1 MADIALKDLDLDTSS
16 LSIDAAAEGSEP
28 LGDEN
33 KALVPLSSIVG
44 NYNPHR
50 AAVTYA
56 MNRTKIAEHYQFEK
70 AMGHRLPNGAM
81 PLKNVTPRHLLIASK
96 FMSGAGVNQ
105 IALAFHCRASTISRI
120 LHDPQ
125 ISSLIKIGR
134 EAYDEEL
141 KSLLP
146 LAVEAIRGALCDPN
160 VKTRLAAV
168 DRFARMTGKGTEPLE
183 GDGGTTIN
191 IISVRQKFIGQL
203 KEMAEG
209 AQIIDVTPSAVPEPV
224 T

>member
-1 MADIALKDLDLDTSS
+1 MPDIALKDLELDTGS
-16 LSIDAAAEGSEP
+16 LEVTAAEGSEP
-28 LGDEN
+28 LDSE
-33 KALVPLSSIVG
+33 KSLVPLSSIVG

-56 MNRTKIAEHYQFEK
+56 MNRTKIKEHYQFEK
-70 AMGHRLPNGAM
+70 AMGHRLPNGAK

-125 ISSLIKIGR
+125 IAGLIKIGR

-141 KSLLP
+141 KNLLP

-168 DRFARMTGKGTEPLE
+168 DRFARMTGKGTEPLGDE
-183 GDGGTTIN
+183 GGLTVN

-203 KEMAEG
+203 KEMAETTKV
-209 AQIIDVTPSAVPEPV
+209 IDATPTAVPEAA

>member
-1 MADIALKDLDLDTSS
+1 MPDIALDDLDLNTSS
-16 LSIDAAAEGSEP
+16 LEIAAAEGSEP
-28 LGDEN
+28 LDGE
-33 KALVPLSSIVG
+33 KSLIPLSSIVG

-56 MNRTKIAEHYQFEK
+56 MNRTKIKEHYQFEK
-70 AMGHRLPNGAM
+70 AMGHRLVNGAK

-125 ISSLIKIGR
+125 ISGLIKIGR
-134 EAYDEEL
+134 DVFDEEL
-141 KSLLP
+141 KNLLP

-183 GDGGTTIN
+183 DSGDLTIN
-191 IISVRQKFIGQL
+191 IISVREKFVRDL
-203 KEMAEG
+203 KEMAET
-209 AQIIDVTPSAVPEPV
+209 AKVIDVIPDVVPEPA

>member
-1 MADIALKDLDLDTSS
+1 MVEVALKDLDLDTGS
-16 LSIDAAAEGSEP
+16 LEVTAAEGSEP
-28 LGDEN
+28 LDGED

-56 MNRTKIAEHYQFEK
+56 MNRSKIKEHYLFEK

-81 PLKNVTPRHLLIASK
+81 PLKNITPRHLLIASK

-105 IALAFHCRASTISRI
+105 IALAFHCRASTVSRI

-125 ISSLIKIGR
+125 IAGLIKIGR

-141 KSLLP
+141 KNLLP
-146 LAVEAIRGALCDPN
+146 LAVEAVRGALCDPS
-160 VKTRLAAV
+160 VKVRLAAV

-183 GDGGTTIN
+183 GEGDITVN

-203 KEMAEG
+203 KEMAET
-209 AQIIDVTPSAVPEPV
+209 AKVIDVTPEAVSESVP
-224 T
+224 

>member
-1 MADIALKDLDLDTSS
+1 MTDIALEDLDLNTSS
-16 LSIDAAAEGSEP
+16 LEIAAAEGSEP
-28 LGDEN
+28 LDGE
-33 KALVPLSSIVG
+33 KSLIPLSSIVG

-56 MNRTKIAEHYQFEK
+56 MNRTKIKEHYQFEK
-70 AMGHRLPNGAM
+70 AMGYRLLNGAK

-105 IALAFHCRASTISRI
+105 IALAFRCRASTISRI

-125 ISSLIKIGR
+125 ISGLIKIGR

-146 LAVEAIRGALCDPN
+146 LAVEAIRGALCDPS
-160 VKTRLAAV
+160 VKVRLAAV
-168 DRFARMTGKGTEPLE
+168 DRFARMTGKGTEPVEDE
-183 GDGGTTIN
+183 GGLTVNNITI
-191 IISVRQKFIGQL
+191 RQKFNGQL
-203 KEMAEG
+203 K
-209 AQIIDVTPSAVPEPV
+209 
-224 T
+224 

>member
-1 MADIALKDLDLDTSS
+1 MADIALKDLDLNTSS
-16 LSIDAAAEGSEP
+16 LAIDAAAEGSEP
-28 LGDEN
+28 LDGES

-56 MNRTKIAEHYQFEK
+56 MNRTKLKDHYQFEK
-70 AMGHRLPNGAM
+70 AMGQRLPNGAK

-125 ISSLIKIGR
+125 IAGLIKIGR
-134 EAYDEEL
+134 DVYDEEL
-141 KSLLP
+141 KNLLP
-146 LAVEAIRGALCDPN
+146 LAVEAIRGALCDPS
-160 VKTRLAAV
+160 VKVRLAAV

-183 GDGGTTIN
+183 GDGGLTVN
-191 IISVRQKFIGQL
+191 IISIREKFIGQL
-203 KEMAEG
+203 KEMAEN
-209 AQIIDVTPSAVPEPV
+209 AQVIDVTPGAVPEAV

>member
-1 MADIALKDLDLDTSS
+1 MVEVALKDLELDTGS
-16 LSIDAAAEGSEP
+16 LEIAAAEGSEP
-28 LGDEN
+28 LDGE
-33 KALVPLSSIVG
+33 KSLVPLSSIVG

-56 MNRTKIAEHYQFEK
+56 MNRSKLKEHYQFEK

-105 IALAFHCRASTISRI
+105 IALFFHCRASTVSRI

-125 ISSLIKIGR
+125 IAALIKIGR
-134 EAYDEEL
+134 DAYDEEL
-141 KSLLP
+141 KNLLP

-183 GDGGTTIN
+183 DSGDLTIN
-191 IISVRQKFIGQL
+191 IISVREKFISQL
-203 KEMAEG
+203 KEMAET
-209 AQIIDVTPSAVPEPV
+209 AKVIDVVPSAVSEAAP
-224 T
+224 